1 MLILQCSREA
11 AYQIPQPTRDLS
23 SPHCSDPFL
32 GFPLAF
38 LFVEILGYGRDAGRV
53 EGSEG
58 ARGVQPRPGDLRVG
72 IALCD
77 GGSDLSH
84 LTGTISGPVATP
96 YEGGTFRI
104 DIRLPGG
111 YPFEPPKMQFITKVW
126 HPNISSQ
133 NGAICLDILKDQ
145 WSPALTLKTALLS
158 VQALLSSP
166 EPDDPQD
173 AVVAQQYLRD
183 HQTFIATARYWTET
197 FAKRISVDIEEKV
210 QKLVEM
216 GFPEDLVRSTL
227 KSVNGDEN
235 MALEKLCSS

>member
-1 MLILQCSREA
+1 MLDVSRVQKELVECN
-11 AYQIPQPTRDLS
+11 RDKAIS
-23 SPHCSDPFL
+23 
-32 GFPLAF
+32 
-38 LFVEILGYGRDAGRV
+38 
-53 EGSEG
+53 
-58 ARGVQPRPGDLRVG
+58 GVNITLH
-72 IALCD
+72 D

-84 LTGTISGPVATP
+84 LSGTITGPVGTP

-104 DIRLPGG
+104 DIRLSSA

-158 VQALLSSP
+158 LQALLSAP

-173 AVVAQQYLRD
+173 AVVAQQYLR
-183 HQTFIATARYWTET
+183 QYPTFVATARYWTEA
-197 FAKRISVDIEEKV
+197 FAKRTLVGIEEKV

-216 GFPEDLVRSTL
+216 GFSEDLVRNTL
-227 KSVNGDEN
+227 ESVNGDEN
-235 MALEKLCSS
+235 LALEKLCSG